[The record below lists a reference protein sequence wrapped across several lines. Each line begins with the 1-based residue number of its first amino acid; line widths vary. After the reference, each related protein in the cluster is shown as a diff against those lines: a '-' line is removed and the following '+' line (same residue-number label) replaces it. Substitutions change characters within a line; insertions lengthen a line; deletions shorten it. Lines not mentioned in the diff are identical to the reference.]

1 MIGAVCYAGAD
12 VLGVERAYDLIVEQ
26 LFGLDDAP

>member
-12 VLGVERAYDLIVEQ
+12 VLGVERTCDLIVEQ